1 MRISYWL
8 FDDLS
13 LSFREDNNYV
23 NATVLSKRYF
33 DKTGKR
39 RQPNDWLRLSRTKE
53 TISYVSTVTG
63 IPVTALVQVVQGG
76 NTVDE
81 QGTFLHPDLI
91 IPFASW
97 LSVEFEYKVTKIIQY
112 RIVEDSLSEHITSKK
127 RLEKLLQIL
136 KAYFKS
142 VESKG
147 EIIHTQIH
155 RQVGDTRSALQI
167 IDSYLKGD
175 EEL

>member
-1 MRISYWL
+1 MKINYL
-8 FDDLS
+8 FFDDLS
-13 LSFREDNNYV
+13 LSFKEDSYV
-23 NATVLSKRYF
+23 NATVLSKMYF

-53 TISYVSTVTG
+53 TINYVSAVTG

-76 NTVDE
+76 DTVDK

-97 LSVEFEYKVTKIIQY
+97 LSVEFEYKVTKIIQH
-112 RIVEDSLSEHITSKK
+112 RVVEDSLSEHISSKK
-127 RLEKLLQIL
+127 RLERLLQVL
-136 KAYFKS
+136 RSHFKG
-142 VESKG
+142 VESRG